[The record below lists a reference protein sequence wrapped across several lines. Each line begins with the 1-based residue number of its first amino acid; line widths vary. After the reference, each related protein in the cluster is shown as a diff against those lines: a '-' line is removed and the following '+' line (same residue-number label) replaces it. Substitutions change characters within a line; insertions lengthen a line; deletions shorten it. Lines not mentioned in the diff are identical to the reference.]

1 MQQQREIE
9 GTEQVPRQ
17 RAAKTVVITS
27 PNPYKLRALLTRE
40 HRRKSILIRSDII
53 EVRPGVWGARV
64 VQLRPIRPAWVRPAL
79 VTGAVAGG
87 VAGLGGLGWA
97 LASLLVAPAVGTVLG
112 GVVVTALLVLL
123 IGRLLGGSSGGS
135 GGGSECQI
143 DISVTHRH
151 R

>member
-9 GTEQVPRQ
+9 GAEHR
-17 RAAKTVVITS
+17 RAARTVVITS

-40 HRRKSILIRSDII
+40 HRRKAILIRSDIV

-79 VTGAVAGG
+79 VTSAVVSG

-97 LASLLVAPAVGTVLG
+97 LASLLVAPAAGTVLG

-123 IGRLLGGSSGGS
+123 IGRLMGGGGS
-135 GGGSECQI
+135 GGGGPACQI